1 MERGN
6 RRGRRGKR
14 RKRRGRTAAGGYH
27 QGKRTM

>member
-6 RRGRRGKR
+6 RRGRREKR

-27 QGKRTM
+27 QRKRTM